1 MSNSNT
7 AAACPNPEN
16 KACTVKAPWL
26 RFYDTVPATMQY
38 SDKTMAEAVFEMAE
52 KYPDNIAW
60 DFMGKKTTYKTA
72 AEEIRACARALMA
85 IGVREN
91 DRVTICMPL
100 SLIHI

>member
-52 KYPDNIAW
+52 KYPEYRFDQHKGYPTKLHYEMLDRYGPSPIHRMSFLKKWEA
-60 DFMGKKTTYKTA
+60 GK
-72 AEEIRACARALMA
+72 
-85 IGVREN
+85 
-91 DRVTICMPL
+91 
-100 SLIHI
+100 